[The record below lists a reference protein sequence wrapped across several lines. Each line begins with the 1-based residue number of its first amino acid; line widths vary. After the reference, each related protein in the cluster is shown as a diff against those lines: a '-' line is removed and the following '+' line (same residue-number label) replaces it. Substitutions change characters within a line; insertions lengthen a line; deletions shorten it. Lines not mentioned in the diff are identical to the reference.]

1 MSKNPPVL
9 AVETVSP
16 SYEALLGKSAWN
28 RLRPEIRQRFDVTQK
43 SKSVVYEGVMEEV
56 FLSKAGK
63 VFAQLCRLIGTPLAL
78 YSGSNVPITVKV
90 YPDKKTGGITWDRF
104 YYFQHKKV
112 NRVKSTKL
120 IQQNLKLVEIV
131 GYGFGMHLKATEE
144 EGGLH
149 FTSQRFFCQIANI
162 KIPIPHIL
170 SPGTTKVSQIALDKE
185 NFQFNLTVE
194 HPLLGCVFK
203 QRGIFKEQR

>member
-1 MSKNPPVL
+1 MSKNPPL
-9 AVETVSP
+9 LPVEKISP
-16 SYEALLGKSAWN
+16 SYESLLGKSAWS
-28 RLRPEIRQRFDVTQK
+28 RLRPEIRQRFDATQK
-43 SKSVVYEGVMEEV
+43 NKSTIYEGIMEEV
-56 FLSKAGK
+56 FLSGAGK

-78 YSGSNVPITVKV
+78 HSGSNVPITVKV

-104 YYFQHKKV
+104 YYFQNKKV

-120 IQQNLKLVEIV
+120 IQQDSKLIEIV
-131 GYGFGMHLKATEE
+131 GCGFGMHLKVTEE

-170 SPGTTKVSQIALDKE
+170 SPGITKVSQIALDKE

-194 HPLLGCVFK
+194 HPILGYVFK
-203 QRGIFKEQR
+203 QRGTFKEKL